1 MLSRASRRFV
11 ALKLPSTAS
20 HRSLFKDVH
29 PQPRQ
34 PILQIRPKNLPITY
48 KPTQIRTSSI
58 FSQRIRRTYRAAARD
73 IWRKNPIFFPFA
85 LISIIAAG
93 ALSTYIVGVFYARAT
108 QVDEKVNRFPPA
120 VAKELRRALYFTEIN
135 LEPQKAMEH
144 YRAALQIT
152 MEMDMHP
159 WSDEVLGIKL
169 QMADMLIKAGYHQ
182 KAAEFLDRIAQ
193 QGYEWVLKTR
203 DRYILT
209 LPKGKTV
216 VDPNLKEIVQPD
228 EEIKNHELA
237 LADRTLKKV
246 IGTLLLMGELYEDE
260 HIKNPA
266 KAFSSRRAAL
276 GMLTEEIENRRR
288 RGLPPLA
295 TPEEGDNWMTAE
307 EVGHVMSDVGE
318 TWLRAGRPDKALEL
332 LMPSIAILRD
342 VEGKDVSCRQV
353 ILLANIAAAM
363 FDHKPTQQE
372 ENATNKKKQPVV
384 SVEQQMESARAWAL
398 KSIEVSKLVQEDL
411 RDESCDMGCAAAAD
425 VLSAIAEWQGADEE
439 ARKWLREEK
448 RYCESANYAEGVD
461 KAVKLMAHVDRI
473 SKQRQQQ
480 QQVT

>member
-11 ALKLPSTAS
+11 ALNLPSTEAS
-20 HRSLFKDVH
+20 QARRSLFKDACL
-29 PQPRQ
+29 QPRQ
-34 PILQIRPKNLPITY
+34 SVMNTQSRPKTLPVTY
-48 KPTQIRTSSI
+48 TSTQIRTAM
-58 FSQRIRRTYRAAARD
+58 FSQRVRRTYRSAARD
-73 IWRKNPIFFPFA
+73 IWRKNPVFFPFA

-93 ALSTYIVGVFYARAT
+93 ALSTYVLGIFYARAT
-108 QVDEKVNRFPPA
+108 KVDEKVNRFPPA
-120 VAKELRRALYFTEIN
+120 VAKELRKALYYTEIN
-135 LEPQKAMEH
+135 LEPQKALEH
-144 YRAALQIT
+144 YKAALQIA

-169 QMADMLIKAGYHQ
+169 QMADMLVKAGYHQ
-182 KAAEFLDRIAQ
+182 KATELLGRIAQ

-209 LPKGKTV
+209 LPKGKTI

-228 EEIKNHELA
+228 EETKNYELA
-237 LADRTLKKV
+237 LADRTLRKI
-246 IGTLLLMGELYEDE
+246 IGTFLLLGELYEDE
-260 HIKNPA
+260 HIKDPA
-266 KAFSSRRAAL
+266 KAFSTRRAAL
-276 GMLTEEIENRRR
+276 GILTEEIENRRR

-295 TPEEGDNWMTAE
+295 TPEEGDNWMNAE
-307 EVGHVMSDVGE
+307 EVGNVMSDVGE

-353 ILLANIAAAM
+353 VLLANVAAAM
-363 FDHKPTQQE
+363 FDHEPTQQDSR
-372 ENATNKKKQPVV
+372 KQPVV
-384 SVEQQMESARAWAL
+384 SVEQQMESSRAWAL
-398 KSIEVSKLVQEDL
+398 KSIEVSKIVQEDL

-448 RYCESANYAEGVD
+448 RYCESANYAEGVE
-461 KAVKLMAHVDRI
+461 KAVKLLAQVDQI
-473 SKQRQQQ
+473 SKQKQQQ
-480 QQVT
+480 AKGQ

>member
-11 ALKLPSTAS
+11 ALKLPSS
-20 HRSLFKDVH
+20 RGFLFDVY

-34 PILQIRPKNLPITY
+34 PIMQLRPKNLPITY
-48 KPTQIRTSSI
+48 KPTQIRTSM
-58 FSQRIRRTYRAAARD
+58 FSQRVRRTYRSAARD

-93 ALSTYIVGVFYARAT
+93 ALSTYIVSVFYVRAT
-108 QVDEKVNRFPPA
+108 QVDEKVNRFPPP

-135 LEPQKAMEH
+135 LEPQKALEH
-144 YRAALQIT
+144 YRVALQIA
-152 MEMDMHP
+152 MDMDMHP

-182 KAAEFLDRIAQ
+182 KAAEFLGRLAQ
-193 QGYEWVLKTR
+193 QGFEWVLKTR

-209 LPKGKTV
+209 LPKGKAV
-216 VDPNLKEIVQPD
+216 IDPNLKEIVQPD
-228 EEIKNHELA
+228 EETKNYELA
-237 LADRTLKKV
+237 LADRTLKKI
-246 IGTLLLMGELYEDE
+246 IGTFLLLGELYEDE
-260 HIKNPA
+260 HIKDPA
-266 KAFSSRRAAL
+266 KAFSTRRAAL

-363 FDHKPTQQE
+363 FDHNPTQQE
-372 ENATNKKKQPVV
+372 ESATGKKKQPVI
-384 SVEQQMESARAWAL
+384 SVEQQMESSRAWAL

-448 RYCESANYAEGVD
+448 RYCESANYAEGVE
-461 KAVKLMAHVDRI
+461 KAVKMMAQVDRI

-480 QQVT
+480 QAKVQ

>member
-1 MLSRASRRFV
+1 M
-11 ALKLPSTAS
+11 
-20 HRSLFKDVH
+20 
-29 PQPRQ
+29 
-34 PILQIRPKNLPITY
+34 
-48 KPTQIRTSSI
+48 
-58 FSQRIRRTYRAAARD
+58 FSQRVRRTYRSAARD

-93 ALSTYIVGVFYARAT
+93 ALSTYILGVFYARAT
-108 QVDEKVNRFPPA
+108 QVDEKVNRFPPP
-120 VAKELRRALYFTEIN
+120 VAKELRKALYFTEIN
-135 LEPQKAMEH
+135 LEPQKALEH
-144 YRAALQIT
+144 YKAALQIA

-169 QMADMLIKAGYHQ
+169 QMADMLIKAGYHE
-182 KAAEFLDRIAQ
+182 KAAELLGRIAQ
-193 QGYEWVLKTR
+193 QGVEWVLKTR
-203 DRYILT
+203 DRYMFT
-209 LPKGKTV
+209 FPKGKTI

-228 EEIKNHELA
+228 EETKNYELA
-237 LADRTLKKV
+237 LADRTLKKI
-246 IGTLLLMGELYEDE
+246 IGTFLLLGELYEDE

-266 KAFSSRRAAL
+266 KAFSTRRAAL
-276 GMLTEEIENRRR
+276 GMLTEEIENRRG

-353 ILLANIAAAM
+353 VLLANIAAAM

-372 ENATNKKKQPVV
+372 GAATDKKKKQTVV
-384 SVEQQMESARAWAL
+384 SVEQQMESSRAWAL

-448 RYCESANYAEGVD
+448 RYCESANYAEGVE
-461 KAVKLMAHVDRI
+461 KAVKLMAQVDRI
-473 SKQRQQQ
+473 SKQTQQQ
-480 QQVT
+480 QTKVQ